1 MNNTTSREPEK
12 ASPMTYP
19 EQNSDPEL
27 GQISGGPR
35 EPMFKRF
42 VDSFR
47 QDKGATVTPE
57 GVIGADGK
65 VFAPEEGVQ
74 YVPELAHK
82 LKTRHLQMIAIGGS
96 IGMLALCSM
105 HFGSGD
111 FAVETGFNLLRSGLV
126 ND

>member
-1 MNNTTSREPEK
+1 
-12 ASPMTYP
+12 MTYP
-19 EQNSDPEL
+19 HTNGEAEL
-27 GQISGGPR
+27 GQISSGPK
-35 EPMFKRF
+35 EKWSKRF

-65 VFAPEEGVQ
+65 VFEPEDGVK

-96 IGMLALCSM
+96 IGK
-105 HFGSGD
+105 
-111 FAVETGFNLLRSGLV
+111 
-126 ND
+126 